1 MATLKHTP
9 IANLQLLEE
18 ELRGE
23 ELALD
28 EQMMYRIVHDRFL
41 IEIFSENS
49 CAINSK
55 FSVVIELAEG
65 LGVLEKM
72 NKMLPD
78 ELLTSESDS
87 VNSILQRN
95 HDCLWLDEIWKH
107 GSVRPTH
114 VDIG

>member
-1 MATLKHTP
+1 MISNFVKKCDDDPSIYARTMATLKHTP

-28 EQMMYRIVHDRFL
+28 EQMYRIVHDRFL
-41 IEIFSENS
+41 IEKNFPENA

-55 FSVVIELAEG
+55 LSVVIELAEG
-65 LGVLEKM
+65 SGVLEKM

-78 ELLTSESDS
+78 ELLPSESPS
-87 VNSILQRN
+87 M
-95 HDCLWLDEIWKH
+95 
-107 GSVRPTH
+107 
-114 VDIG
+114 